1 MSTDPRIADGTFV
14 DVRGT
19 RTHVHEAGSGPPI
32 VLIHGSGPGVS
43 AWANWR
49 LTLPYL
55 AEHGFHV
62 YAYDIAGFGY
72 TERAPG
78 VHYGIDRWVEHLVAF
93 LEDVVGGP
101 AMLLGNSLGGGIA
114 LRVATEHPALVTRMA
129 LMGSIGIPHA
139 ITPSLDAVWGY
150 TPSLEH
156 MRALIAEH
164 FAYDPALATD
174 DLVRMRHEAS
184 IQPGFHEAY
193 AALFPAPRQRW
204 VDALVVSEDRLR
216 RLATPTLLLH
226 GREDRVIP
234 LACSYRLLE
243 LVPDA
248 QLHVF
253 GRCGHWT
260 QVERAADFN
269 ELCALFFGGAA
280 GGTHLLPQS

>member
-1 MSTDPRIADGTFV
+1 MTDDGLEPQLARQDGGFI

-19 RTHVHEAGSGPPI
+19 RTHYHEAGHGRPL
-32 VLIHGSGPGVS
+32 VMLHGSGPGVT

-55 AEHGFHV
+55 AERGFHC

-72 TERAPG
+72 TERDPN
-78 VHYGIDRWVEHLVAF
+78 VHYGITEWVEHLAAF

-101 AMLLGNSLGGGIA
+101 AMLLGNSMGGALA
-114 LRVATEHPALVTRMA
+114 LRLAVERPDLVTRLG
-129 LMGSIGIPHA
+129 LMGAAGVRFEL
-139 ITPSLDAVWGY
+139 TPSLDAVWGY
-150 TPSLEH
+150 TPSVEH
-156 MRALIAEH
+156 MRTLIAEH

-174 DLVRMRHEAS
+174 DLVKLRYEAS
-184 IQPGFHEAY
+184 IQPGFQEAY

-204 VDALVVSEDRLR
+204 VDAIATPDDRLR
-216 RLATPTLLLH
+216 TIAVPTLLFH

-234 LACSYRLLE
+234 LAVSYRLLE
-243 LVPDA
+243 LIDRA

-260 QVERAADFN
+260 QVEHAAAFN
-269 ELCALFFGGAA
+269 ALCALFFGADA
-280 GGTHLLPQS
+280 